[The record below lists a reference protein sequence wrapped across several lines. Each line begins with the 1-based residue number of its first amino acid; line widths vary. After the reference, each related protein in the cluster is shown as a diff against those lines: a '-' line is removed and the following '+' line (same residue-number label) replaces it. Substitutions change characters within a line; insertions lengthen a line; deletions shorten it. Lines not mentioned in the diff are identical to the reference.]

1 MARQSELRLMT
12 ICPDI
17 ERVFVLEFT
26 NAQGVAEMI
35 GGVNKQVQG
44 HHILT
49 ILTTRVDDR

>member
-1 MARQSELRLMT
+1 MT